1 MALGRLKPGWYL
13 LGALAV
19 GLAAWFSVPPLARR
33 MSFFQVRRVEFVG
46 LRYGSPRA
54 TLASLRIPR
63 SLSVFDDLRPIERR
77 AKALPGVDRARVGR
91 RLPATLRVELEER
104 EPVALTPTA
113 AALRLIDARGR
124 LLPFDPA
131 RSAPDLPVAEAPD
144 ALVAELLSRVREFD
158 PELFERVASAR
169 RDQDDV
175 VLDVGGRSLRFRPDA
190 SLEDMHLVTAV
201 EAQLARE
208 GKSYRELDGRFAG
221 QVIVR
226 GRA

>member
-1 MALGRLKPGWYL
+1 MALGRVKPGWYA
-13 LGALAV
+13 LGAL
-19 GLAAWFSVPPLARR
+19 GLGLVVWFGAGPLARR
-33 MSFFQVRRVEFVG
+33 MSFFQVRRVEFAG
-46 LRYGSPRA
+46 LRYGSPRS
-54 TLASLRIPR
+54 TLAALRIPR
-63 SLSVFDDLRPIERR
+63 SLSIFDDLKPIERR

-104 EPVALTPTA
+104 EPVALTPSA
-113 AALRLIDARGR
+113 AAMRLIDARGR

-131 RSAPDLPVAEAPD
+131 RSAPDLPIAETPD
-144 ALVAELLSRVREFD
+144 ALVARLLSRVQEFD

-175 VLDVGGRSLRFRPDA
+175 VLDVGGKSLRFRPDA

-226 GRA
+226 GGA

>member
-1 MALGRLKPGWYL
+1 MAFGRVKPGWYV
-13 LGALAV
+13 LGALGV
-19 GLAAWFSVPPLARR
+19 GLAAWFGAPPLARR
-33 MSFFQVRRVEFVG
+33 MSFFQVRRVEFAG

-54 TLASLRIPR
+54 TLAALRIPR
-63 SLSVFDDLRPIERR
+63 SLSVFDDLTPIERR

-91 RLPATLRVELEER
+91 RLPATLRVDLEER

-113 AALRLIDARGR
+113 GAMRLIDARGR

-144 ALVAELLSRVREFD
+144 ALVAQLLSRVRELD

-175 VLDVGGRSLRFRPDA
+175 VLDIGGKSLRFRPDA
-190 SLEDMHLVTAV
+190 SVEDMHLVTAV

-208 GKSYRELDGRFAG
+208 GRSYRELDGRFAG

>member
-1 MALGRLKPGWYL
+1 MALGRVKPGWYA
-13 LGALAV
+13 LGALGLGVAV
-19 GLAAWFSVPPLARR
+19 WFGAGPLARR
-33 MSFFQVRRVEFVG
+33 MSFFQVRRVEFAG

-54 TLASLRIPR
+54 TLAALRIPR
-63 SLSVFDDLRPIERR
+63 SLSIFDDLKPIERR
-77 AKALPGVDRARVGR
+77 AKALPGVDRARVAR
-91 RLPATLRVELEER
+91 RLPATLRVVLEER
-104 EPVALTPTA
+104 EPVALTPGAT
-113 AALRLIDARGR
+113 ALRLIDARGR

-131 RSAPDLPVAEAPD
+131 RSAPDLPIAETPD
-144 ALVAELLSRVREFD
+144 ALVARLLSRVQEFD

-175 VLDVGGRSLRFRPDA
+175 VLDMGGKILRFRPDA

-226 GRA
+226 GGA